1 MIHAVRANQPSFK
14 TVEFTHGFNV
24 VLADRTKEST
34 KKETR
39 NGLGKSTLLEIIHFC
54 LGAGATARQ
63 GLLVDTLAGW
73 EFALDLTLQGE
84 QISVARSTTTPA
96 KVYIIGNTAT
106 WPIQPWYDNKNDR
119 FTLEVKEWNKI
130 LGHLLFGLPVT
141 TEVEYRPTF
150 RSLLSYFIRR
160 GRDAFSTPFEHHR
173 KQHEWDKQVHNAYLL
188 ELAWEDASAWQ
199 ILKDKRKTISE
210 LQKATSQG
218 MIGEVVGSRGQL
230 EATKVQLEAKARQER
245 ENLQSFLVHPQYRE
259 IEEQANQLTQAI
271 HHDANSNIADTQLLT
286 LYRTSIEQEQEPA
299 QGEVTR
305 LYEEAGIALPGLVQ
319 RRLAEVQAFHSQII
333 INRRQFL
340 AAEIDRLTRVIA
352 ERTEAI
358 AQKTGRRASYMQTLQ
373 TYGAL
378 EEYMELQQLHL
389 NTEAQI
395 RDIDHRIGNLRR
407 LEEGQSELRLEQEL
421 LQRRARHDYD
431 ERKAQRERSIA
442 LFNAN
447 SEALYD
453 APGRLIIDIGPNGF
467 QFGVEI
473 ERSGSQGISSMKVFC
488 YDIMLAQ
495 LWSSKEPSPAFL
507 IHDST
512 IFDGVDERQIAL
524 ALQLAARMSAEYGF
538 QYICTLNSDT
548 IPWAEFDPDFDLNAF
563 VRLRLTDETSSGG
576 LLGIRF

>member
-1 MIHAVRANQPSFK
+1 MIHAVRANQASFK
-14 TVEFTHGFNV
+14 TVEFTSGCNV
-24 VLADRTKEST
+24 VMADRTKEST

-54 LGAGATARQ
+54 LGASATTKQ

-73 EFALDLTLQGE
+73 EFTLDLTLQGE
-84 QISVARSTTTPA
+84 QISVTRSTATPA
-96 KVYIIGNTAT
+96 KVYIAGNTAT

-119 FTLEVKEWNKI
+119 FTLEVKEWNKV

-141 TEVEYRPTF
+141 TAGEYRPTF

-188 ELAWEDASAWQ
+188 DLAWEDASAWQ
-199 ILKDKRKTISE
+199 TLKDKRKTISE

-230 EATKVQLEAKARQER
+230 EATKVQLEAKTRQER
-245 ENLQSFLVHPQYRE
+245 ENLQSFRVHPQYRE

-271 HHDANSNIADTQLLT
+271 HHDTNSNIADTQLLT
-286 LYRTSIEQEQEPA
+286 MYRASIEQEREPA

-319 RRLAEVQAFHSQII
+319 RRLEEVQAFHTQIVV
-333 INRRQFL
+333 NRRQFL

-352 ERTEAI
+352 QRTEAI
-358 AQKTGRRASYMQTLQ
+358 AQKTAQRASYMQILQ

-378 EEYMELQQLHL
+378 EEYMELQQLHV

-395 RDIDHRIGNLRR
+395 RDIDHRIASLRR
-407 LEEGQSELRLEQEL
+407 LEEGQSELRLEQEH

-431 ERKAQRERSIA
+431 ERKAQRERAIA

-488 YDIMLAQ
+488 YDLMLAQ
-495 LWSSKEPSPAFL
+495 LWSSKEPSPGFL

-524 ALQLAARMSAEYGF
+524 ALQLAARMSTEYGF